1 MHQVIDEASAAKN
14 ITRRDFSSQE
24 IVDRVLLTMV
34 NEVAHLVFERVV
46 GDATDADIAL
56 VNGYGFPRWQ
66 GGPVFMA
73 REMGLEKLN
82 AAIDI
87 LEKQSSPGFKRANLN
102 ILFE

>member
-1 MHQVIDEASAAKN
+1 VNQVIDESSAVKSIA
-14 ITRRDFSSQE
+14 RRDFFSQE
-24 IVDRVLLTMV
+24 IVDRVLLTMM
-34 NEVAHLVFERVV
+34 NEVAHLVSERVV

-82 AAIDI
+82 AAIDV
-87 LEKQSSPGFKRANLN
+87 LEKQSGPGFKRANLN
-102 ILFE
+102 VLFE